1 MSFPHFASHFVN
13 SPRTLSFVR
22 QHEPPNPR
30 CEGAEEQTA
39 QTNGIGEGLEV
50 DAHPPQHTFSA
61 HRFLRTFYLGF
72 WRVVI
77 SCHTKTLKYLMLKVI
92 PCLNVSSRVRF
103 THGL

>member
-50 DAHPPQHTFSA
+50 DAHPPTHIQRPQIPTHILFGSLA
-61 HRFLRTFYLGF
+61 YCDFLL
-72 WRVVI
+72 
-77 SCHTKTLKYLMLKVI
+77 H
-92 PCLNVSSRVRF
+92 
-103 THGL
+103 